1 MNRAESVKKGDF
13 YWNNVRDLPQDW
25 TRGAFHGNG
34 VLGSMIYFVNRD
46 GVWYLHMELG
56 CNKVYDRR
64 PSRDFW
70 MAKQFDNPRLPI
82 GYMEY
87 PVPML
92 GGEDIGCVEFEMHT
106 DIYLGRT
113 DLLLRKRQKGG
124 VISEISCRFYIC
136 AEQPVIVIEQKS
148 GEVQNWRFTPR
159 EAVSPRQSFGIE
171 KKEEFRVDQNYQ
183 KNELPKVTIQ
193 DVDGVVSEVISEQQL
208 ANDYRTV
215 TVCQYDIN
223 ENKLFV
229 TIDQKQN
236 LHPEEVRDVLR
247 REKNTEYKNAHQEWW
262 KRYYELSGLEIPD
275 KRLQVFYW
283 RQMYKLGS
291 TLHRDSPVL
300 DNQGVWLS
308 TTPWPGTWW
317 NLNVQ
322 LSYWPLYTSGRL
334 EQADSL
340 NRHLAKYQDDLIE
353 NVAPEYRYDS
363 SAMGTNTTYNLK
375 SKAADPRIDNG
386 AQFVELGNLTW
397 TLHDCWLYYRMT
409 LDKEML
415 QQLLYPLLRR
425 SINYYLHFIW
435 KGRDGK
441 WHLPPTDSPEYGER
455 CEDCNY
461 DLSLLRW
468 GCKTLLEIVKILDVS
483 DEKEDIWQD
492 VCRELA
498 AYPEDETGYMIG
510 KGVPYAKTHR
520 HFSHLMMH
528 VPLYLVNRENS
539 DSWDLLEKSI
549 RHWFSYKGDI
559 LGFSYVGASLMYSA
573 YQRGTEAL
581 EYIQR
586 LLDGHITENS
596 MYQEAGPVIETPLA
610 AAECIQQLLLQ
621 SWGGKIRVFPAMPK
635 EWKEASFDRFSAQGG
650 FRVSAVYENGRT
662 SRIEIESLAGE
673 PCVVET
679 DMRRVRIRYQ
689 GTRTEERTIDRYCEI
704 TLARGESVILEN
716 TEHEK
721 DSGK

>member
-1 MNRAESVKKGDF
+1 M
-13 YWNNVRDLPQDW
+13 
-25 TRGAFHGNG
+25 
-34 VLGSMIYFVNRD
+34 
-46 GVWYLHMELG
+46 
-56 CNKVYDRR
+56 
-64 PSRDFW
+64 
-70 MAKQFDNPRLPI
+70 
-82 GYMEY
+82 
-87 PVPML
+87 
-92 GGEDIGCVEFEMHT
+92 
-106 DIYLGRT
+106 
-113 DLLLRKRQKGG
+113 
-124 VISEISCRFYIC
+124 
-136 AEQPVIVIEQKS
+136 
-148 GEVQNWRFTPR
+148 
-159 EAVSPRQSFGIE
+159 
-171 KKEEFRVDQNYQ
+171 
-183 KNELPKVTIQ
+183 PKVKIQ
-193 DVDGVVSEVISEQQL
+193 DIDGVVSEVVSEQLL
-208 ANDYRTV
+208 ANGYRTV
-215 TVCQYDIN
+215 TVSQYDTN
-223 ENKLFV
+223 ENTLFI
-229 TIDQKQN
+229 TIGQEQN
-236 LHPEEVRDVLR
+236 LHPEAVRRVLQ
-247 REKNTEYKNAHQEWW
+247 EAKDTDYKNTHQEWW
-262 KRYYELSGLEIPD
+262 KHYYEVSGLEIPD
-275 KRLQVFYW
+275 EKLQAFYW

-291 TLHRDSPVL
+291 TVHRESRVL

-353 NVAPEYRYDS
+353 NVAPEYQHDS
-363 SAMGTNTTYNLK
+363 SAIGTNTTHNLK
-375 SKAADPRIDNG
+375 SKAADPLVDNG

-397 TLHDCWLYYRMT
+397 ALHDCWLYYRMT

-415 QQLLYPLLRR
+415 RGFLYPLLRR

-435 KGRDGK
+435 MGEDEK

-468 GCKTLLEIVKILDVS
+468 GCETLLEIVGILDVP
-483 DEKEDIWQD
+483 DEKEDVWRDI
-492 VCRELA
+492 CEKLA
-498 AYPEDETGYMIG
+498 AYPVDETGYMIG

-573 YQRGTEAL
+573 YQKGTEAL
-581 EYIQR
+581 GYIR
-586 LLDGHITENS
+586 SLLESHITENS
-596 MYQEAGPVIETPLA
+596 MYQEDGPVIETPLA

-621 SWGGKIRVFPAMPK
+621 SWGGKIRVFPAMPE

-650 FRVSAVYENGRT
+650 FWVSAVYENGRT

-679 DMRRVRIRYQ
+679 DMRGALIRYQ
-689 GTRTEERTIDRYCEI
+689 DGCTEERMIDRYCEI
-704 TLARGESVILEN
+704 ELGVGEKVILEN
-716 TEHEK
+716 TGYEK
-721 DSGK
+721 KGSSATMH

>member
-1 MNRAESVKKGDF
+1 M
-13 YWNNVRDLPQDW
+13 
-25 TRGAFHGNG
+25 T
-34 VLGSMIYFVNRD
+34 
-46 GVWYLHMELG
+46 
-56 CNKVYDRR
+56 
-64 PSRDFW
+64 
-70 MAKQFDNPRLPI
+70 
-82 GYMEY
+82 
-87 PVPML
+87 
-92 GGEDIGCVEFEMHT
+92 EF
-106 DIYLGRT
+106 
-113 DLLLRKRQKGG
+113 
-124 VISEISCRFYIC
+124 
-136 AEQPVIVIEQKS
+136 A
-148 GEVQNWRFTPR
+148 
-159 EAVSPRQSFGIE
+159 
-171 KKEEFRVDQNYQ
+171 
-183 KNELPKVTIQ
+183 
-193 DVDGVVSEVISEQQL
+193 
-208 ANDYRTV
+208 
-215 TVCQYDIN
+215 
-223 ENKLFV
+223 
-229 TIDQKQN
+229 
-236 LHPEEVRDVLR
+236 
-247 REKNTEYKNAHQEWW
+247 
-262 KRYYELSGLEIPD
+262 
-275 KRLQVFYW
+275 
-283 RQMYKLGS
+283 
-291 TLHRDSPVL
+291 
-300 DNQGVWLS
+300 
-308 TTPWPGTWW
+308 
-317 NLNVQ
+317 
-322 LSYWPLYTSGRL
+322 
-334 EQADSL
+334 
-340 NRHLAKYQDDLIE
+340 
-353 NVAPEYRYDS
+353 
-363 SAMGTNTTYNLK
+363 
-375 SKAADPRIDNG
+375 PRIILKESACN
-386 AQFVELGNLTW
+386 A
-397 TLHDCWLYYRMT
+397 CWQESGSIRT
-409 LDKEML
+409 CVSSFPIPIHKSAF
-415 QQLLYPLLRR
+415 QQAV
-425 SINYYLHFIW
+425 IC
-435 KGRDGK
+435 RDGK

-689 GTRTEERTIDRYCEI
+689 STWTEERTIDRYCEI